1 MAFSFKESKGFYS
14 ISNKTYHCC
23 SGHFIVSLYFIR
35 INRCDI
41 GTCFSFISQPSQ
53 GRLMFWTLFSQA
65 ASTKNTYM
73 YMYLL
78 TFNVDLHYLYI
89 LPYTYK
95 WQFEVSFNLLYTNK
109 TLWVNTVYTSFQ
121 PWRDKKESFHMYF
134 FMSPLCINLYDI
146 LDCYT
151 EFHCFDYKPVQYL
164 DCFLDWS
171 RYRSKS
177 GQSLVCLLN
186 MDKQQVHKQLT

>member
-1 MAFSFKESKGFYS
+1 MKANFDLVNHLKESKGFYS
-14 ISNKTYHCC
+14 ISNKTYTCC
-23 SGHFIVSLYFIR
+23 SGQFIVSLYFIR

-73 YMYLL
+73 YLL

-95 WQFEVSFNLLYTNK
+95 WQLEVSFNLLYTRLYEWILCVQVFSLDVIRRNH
-109 TLWVNTVYTSFQ
+109 FICI
-121 PWRDKKESFHMYF
+121 F
-134 FMSPLCINLYDI
+134 FMSPLCINLYGI
-146 LDCYT
+146 LDFYT

-164 DCFLDWS
+164 DCFLD
-171 RYRSKS
+171 
-177 GQSLVCLLN
+177 
-186 MDKQQVHKQLT
+186 